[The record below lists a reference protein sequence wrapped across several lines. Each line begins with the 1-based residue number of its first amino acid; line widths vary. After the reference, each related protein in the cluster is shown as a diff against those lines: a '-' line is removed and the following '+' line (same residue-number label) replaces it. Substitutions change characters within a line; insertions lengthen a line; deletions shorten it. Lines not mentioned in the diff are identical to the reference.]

1 MSFCMKLDKKRCKED
16 SDCQNDG
23 TCVDDESSPGK
34 KKCKC
39 KLNFSGD
46 NCEVDGKYLKPWMY
60 SLFEK

>member
-1 MSFCMKLDKKRCKED
+1 MKLDKKRCKED

-46 NCEVDGKYLKPWMY
+46 NCEVDGKYLKP
-60 SLFEK
+60 